1 MYMYMLSRRA
11 VGFRGSEAMA
21 TVSRLRLLASSE
33 SRAELALYSK
43 V

>member
-1 MYMYMLSRRA
+1 MYMYILSRHV
-11 VGFRGSEAMA
+11 VGSRGSEAMA

-33 SRAELALYSK
+33 SRAELALHSK